1 MVRSGGLRVTV
12 ITITTIII
20 TVITI
25 IAVIAI
31 ITIITIATL
40 ATLATILATITIAT
54 LWHRALCTLL
64 LLQAYTAYLAEL
76 QAPAGSVPLLRC
88 TTLVAQAL
96 RHPARQHSWVEAA
109 MDRLARKVARQ
120 LPAAPAPRYPL
131 KVLRTLLDVLYNQ
144 QGFRGQLPAMVPSDE
159 SSLIDQVLTHR
170 GGTRLT
176 LSLLVMEVA
185 RRLDLSLKPVQLPGC
200 LLLALDLEGVE
211 VLVDAFR
218 GELLVPAE
226 VADRVEG
233 ATGKPW
239 RPQPGF
245 IQARPPL
252 PHHCGLT
259 ASCHTLPH
267 FTLLVAHNVIHSA
280 GSPAYSLRSQ
290 AGWVDP
296 RRFLWLWLDELK
308 QSYLDSHQMSQA
320 LCVVR
325 LMRATLADQAGDLRD
340 EGICLYALT
349 RFAEAASALA
359 AYLKVTP
366 LAPDALLVWQLL
378 EGCPSLQ
385 QQRHQV
391 VQAAEEEDEQ
401 EQRVSTKED
410 EINSQDAEGARA
422 STTTQRATKQKSNE
436 HQPEQEQEELR
447 EQQEEQQQTR
457 QHERQQRQGS
467 SVWGG
472 KSNNMNV
479 QVAMAGNSNIGE
491 KRLEEPK
498 KECIASSKRGMSSR
512 RQQQQQAVVHEQ
524 QCKDNSNSVAVH
536 EQQQVVG
543 VLWCM
548 TNSKSSRL

>member
-1 MVRSGGLRVTV
+1 MQSGRLSAGGRGAGQWHTRSSRRGLQHTSALRGAESGTAAPGPWDPELDRVHSSHYCSTSDQDGN
-12 ITITTIII
+12 TQRE
-20 TVITI
+20 
-25 IAVIAI
+25 
-31 ITIITIATL
+31 L
-40 ATLATILATITIAT
+40 QR
-54 LWHRALCTLL
+54 W
-64 LLQAYTAYLAEL
+64 QAYTAYLAEL

-245 IQARPPL
+245 IQ
-252 PHHCGLT
+252 
-259 ASCHTLPH
+259 
-267 FTLLVAHNVIHSA
+267 
-280 GSPAYSLRSQ
+280 Q
-290 AGWVDP
+290 AGRVEP

-401 EQRVSTKED
+401 EQRVSTTED
-410 EINSQDAEGARA
+410 DINSQDAEEGR
-422 STTTQRATKQKSNE
+422 
-436 HQPEQEQEELR
+436 
-447 EQQEEQQQTR
+447 
-457 QHERQQRQGS
+457 
-467 SVWGG
+467 
-472 KSNNMNV
+472 
-479 QVAMAGNSNIGE
+479 
-491 KRLEEPK
+491 
-498 KECIASSKRGMSSR
+498 
-512 RQQQQQAVVHEQ
+512 
-524 QCKDNSNSVAVH
+524 
-536 EQQQVVG
+536 
-543 VLWCM
+543 
-548 TNSKSSRL
+548 